1 MDTEGSGVG
10 SPLLRETEAHAAPS
24 DPCLKMLQVS

>member
-10 SPLLRETEAHAAPS
+10 YPPPSGDEAHAAPS
-24 DPCLKMLQVS
+24 DPYLKMLQVS